1 MTRKVL
7 ISAPYMQPVIERF
20 RSYFDERNIELI
32 IPTVEER
39 MEEEQL
45 LGVIDDI
52 DGVISGDDRFTSKV
66 LKSAHRL
73 KVISKWGTGIDSIDQ
88 KACRELGIQ
97 VRNTPNAFS
106 MPVAN
111 SIIGYIL
118 CFCRN
123 IPWMDRQMHNGV
135 WEKIAGRA
143 IHECSLGI
151 IGVGNVGKALARLAQ
166 SLGLTVLGN
175 DIAKT
180 PESFLAETGIRM
192 LSKKELFNQSDFV
205 SLNCDLNSTSHHLMN
220 YQMFSQMKSNAVI
233 INTSRG
239 PVIKETDLIRALQE
253 KKIGGAALD
262 VFEHEPLPPGSPLL
276 AMDNVLLSPHN
287 TNSSP
292 EAWEAVHRNTIKN
305 LLDVLDGEAL

>member
-20 RSYFDERNIELI
+20 RSVFDERNIELI

-45 LGVIDDI
+45 LSIIDDI
-52 DGVISGDDRFTSKV
+52 DGAICGDDRFNSKV
-66 LKSAHRL
+66 LKSAPKL

-88 KACRELGIQ
+88 KACRKLGIQ
-97 VRNTPNAFS
+97 VRNTSNAFS
-106 MPVAN
+106 IPVAD
-111 SIIGYIL
+111 SVIGYVL

-135 WEKIAGRA
+135 WDKISGRA
-143 IHECSLGI
+143 LHECTLGI
-151 IGVGNVGKALARLAQ
+151 IGVGNVGKTLARRAI
-166 SLGLTVLGN
+166 SLGMPVFGN
-175 DIAKT
+175 DIAEM
-180 PESFLAETGIRM
+180 PESFLADTGIKM
-192 LSKKELFNQSDFV
+192 LSKEELLSRADFV

-220 YQMFSQMKSNAVI
+220 YQMFSLMKPAAVI

-239 PVIKETDLIRALQE
+239 PVIKEVDLVRALQE

-262 VFEHEPLPPGSPLL
+262 VFEHEPLPSDSPLL
-276 AMDNVLLSPHN
+276 QMDNVLLSPHN
-287 TNSSP
+287 ANSSP
-292 EAWEAVHRNTIKN
+292 EAWETVHRNTIQN
-305 LLDVLDGEAL
+305 LFEVLDGEI

>member
-1 MTRKVL
+1 MKRKVI

-20 RSYFDERNIELI
+20 RSVFDERNIELI
-32 IPTVEER
+32 IPAVEER

-45 LGVIDDI
+45 LSLIGDI
-52 DGVISGDDRFTSKV
+52 DGAICGDDRFNSRV
-66 LKSAHRL
+66 LKSAPKL

-88 KACRELGIQ
+88 KACRKLGIQ

-106 MPVAN
+106 IPVAD
-111 SIIGYIL
+111 SVIGYVL

-135 WEKIAGRA
+135 WDKISSCA

-151 IGVGNVGKALARLAQ
+151 IGVGNVGKTLARRAI
-166 SLGLTVLGN
+166 SFGMPVFGN
-175 DIAKT
+175 DIAEM

-192 LSKKELFNQSDFV
+192 LLKEELLCQADFV

-220 YQMFSQMKSNAVI
+220 YQMFSLMKPTAVI

-239 PVIKETDLIRALQE
+239 PVIKETDLIRVLQE

-262 VFEHEPLPPGSPLL
+262 VFEHEPLPSDSPLL
-276 AMDNVLLSPHN
+276 QMDNVLLSPHN
-287 TNSSP
+287 ANSSP
-292 EAWEAVHRNTIKN
+292 EAWEAVHRDTIQN
-305 LLDVLDGEAL
+305 LFDVLDGET

>member
-20 RSYFDERNIELI
+20 RSVFDERNIELI

-45 LGVIDDI
+45 LSIIDDI
-52 DGVISGDDRFTSKV
+52 DGAICGDDRFNSKV
-66 LKSAHRL
+66 LKSAPKL

-88 KACRELGIQ
+88 KACRKLGIQ
-97 VRNTPNAFS
+97 VCNTPNAFS
-106 MPVAN
+106 IPVVD
-111 SIIGYIL
+111 SVIGYVL

-135 WEKIAGRA
+135 WDKISGRA

-151 IGVGNVGKALARLAQ
+151 IGVGNVGKTLARRAI
-166 SLGLTVLGN
+166 SLGMPVSGN
-175 DIAKT
+175 DIAEM

-192 LSKKELFNQSDFV
+192 LSKDELLSQADFV

-220 YQMFSQMKSNAVI
+220 YQMFSLMKPTAVI

-262 VFEHEPLPPGSPLL
+262 VFEHEPLPSDSQLL
-276 AMDNVLLSPHN
+276 QIYNVLLSPHN
-287 TNSSP
+287 ANSSP
-292 EAWEAVHRNTIKN
+292 EAWEAVHRNTIQN
-305 LLDVLDGEAL
+305 LFDVLDGET

>member
-20 RSYFDERNIELI
+20 RSDFDERNIELV

-45 LGVIDDI
+45 LDVIDDI
-52 DGVISGDDRFTSKV
+52 DGVISGDDRFTSRV

-88 KACRELGIQ
+88 NACRKMGIQ

-106 MPVAN
+106 IPVAD
-111 SIIGYIL
+111 SVIGYIL

-123 IPWMDRQMHNGV
+123 ISWMNSKMHNGV
-135 WEKIAGRA
+135 WDKISGRA

-151 IGVGNVGKALARLAQ
+151 IGVGNVGKTLAKRAI
-166 SLGLTVLGN
+166 SVGMPVFGN
-175 DIAKT
+175 DIAKM
-180 PESFLAETGIRM
+180 PESFLDETSIKM
-192 LSKKELFNQSDFV
+192 LSKEELLIQADFV
-205 SLNCDLNSTSHHLMN
+205 SLNCNLNATSHHLIN
-220 YQMFSQMKSNAVI
+220 YQMFSIMKPTAVI

-262 VFEHEPLPPGSPLL
+262 VFEHEPLPSDSPLL

-287 TNSSP
+287 ANSSP
-292 EAWEAVHRNTIKN
+292 EAWEAVHHSTIKN
-305 LLDVLDGEAL
+305 LFDVLDGET